1 MLKRRSLSRGYGE
14 ATTTTTL
21 ARMQATAVSETS
33 LSPAYLST
41 CANRCVPAPSRR
53 AVTHVY
59 TKVHSEVFI
68 RLPQAMCDL
77 DYSVVAVLEVYGDH
91 VHGIRVLQTVWLPAR
106 PGFSAVSTSPVPRL
120 DFGDFRFL
128 KNRQAVCPACW
139 ILI

>member
-68 RLPQAMCDL
+68 RLPQAMYDL

-91 VHGIRVLQTVWLPAR
+91 LHGIRVSKLCGCRHGRVSVPFPPPVAPFGLGW
-106 PGFSAVSTSPVPRL
+106 SATS
-120 DFGDFRFL
+120 G
-128 KNRQAVCPACW
+128 
-139 ILI
+139 I